1 MVRTVCV
8 YSYGLVKPCGF
19 VLTNIYQNILLS
31 FTNKYYYFLT
41 NEVNRFTLIFNQ
53 LRLHISL
60 NVSLNSI
67 LSLSPRVTRAA
78 TRCVRFVF
86 RLHAMFMHVFFPSAS
101 IVSNRKTCLFLQKL
115 AIKLFLFFNVQLYVS
130 CKNVISL
137 PTSKQLG

>member
-41 NEVNRFTLIFNQ
+41 NEVNRFTLIFYQ
-53 LRLHISL
+53 LRLLISL

-67 LSLSPRVTRAA
+67 LSLSSRVTSAA
-78 TRCVRFVF
+78 TRCIRNVF
-86 RLHAMFMHVFFPSAS
+86 RLHTLFMHVLLHLHLLLV
-101 IVSNRKTCLFLQKL
+101 IEKL
-115 AIKLFLFFNVQLYVS
+115 ACFAETCNTILSVF
-130 CKNVISL
+130 
-137 PTSKQLG
+137 